1 MLLSITDKEGQ
12 AVWTEPSPCS
22 PRRCRCPVLFSGSED
37 DPIFLDL
44 WKQFQIQMNH
54 LEQLDDVM
62 EHAVDGCKFT
72 VQFIERCITLPI
84 YTYTFFKWQWHQVGR
99 ESRAA
104 SIR

>member
-1 MLLSITDKEGQ
+1 MLLSITDKEGKT
-12 AVWTEPSPCS
+12 VWSEPCPCS

-54 LEQLDDVM
+54 MEQLDDVM

-72 VQFIERCITLPI
+72 VQFIERYISITLPI
-84 YTYTFFKWQWHQVGR
+84 NTFLCRFDR
-99 ESRAA
+99 ISRLY
-104 SIR
+104 IVNK